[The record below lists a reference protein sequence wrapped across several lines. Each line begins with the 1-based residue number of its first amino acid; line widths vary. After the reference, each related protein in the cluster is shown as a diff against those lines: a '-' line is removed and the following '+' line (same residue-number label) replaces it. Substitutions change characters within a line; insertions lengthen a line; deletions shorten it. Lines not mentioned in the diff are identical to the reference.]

1 MIIVIIVMIMV
12 SVIMMIMMV
21 MILIIVIIVIIIV
34 MNNGNIND
42 DSVSNIEYS
51 INDDNNED
59 NNREIEI
66 RNWSKLFI
74 KSNWKWRRKIVL
86 WCIIMYK

>member
-1 MIIVIIVMIMV
+1 MVILMI
-12 SVIMMIMMV
+12 MIMMV
-21 MILIIVIIVIIIV
+21 MIIIIVIIIV

-59 NNREIEI
+59 NHREIKI
-66 RNWSKLFI
+66 RNWSK
-74 KSNWKWRRKIVL
+74 
-86 WCIIMYK
+86 IIYKK